1 MYEELED
8 LDLIKI
14 VRQGAEHSSE
24 AMTEIINRHSGIF
37 IEIINHYVPPN
48 SPYCNK
54 EDMIKEKSFYMYKAL
69 IKYDETKGTKFSTH
83 LGNEAKWLCLN
94 SYNKAKS
101 RSMFSSSDYEFD
113 KPTEE
118 NPHISLIN
126 EESLNKV
133 MKIINDFPD
142 ERVEKIFKMRYIDG
156 DKNKVMPWK
165 KISKDLDMSIQG
177 CINIHN
183 KIIKKIQTKIKK
195 EC

>member
-1 MYEELED
+1 
-8 LDLIKI
+8 
-14 VRQGAEHSSE
+14 
-24 AMTEIINRHSGIF
+24 
-37 IEIINHYVPPN
+37 
-48 SPYCNK
+48 
-54 EDMIKEKSFYMYKAL
+54 
-69 IKYDETKGTKFSTH
+69 
-83 LGNEAKWLCLN
+83 
-94 SYNKAKS
+94 
-101 RSMFSSSDYEFD
+101 MFSSSDYEFD

-118 NPHISLIN
+118 NPHINLIN